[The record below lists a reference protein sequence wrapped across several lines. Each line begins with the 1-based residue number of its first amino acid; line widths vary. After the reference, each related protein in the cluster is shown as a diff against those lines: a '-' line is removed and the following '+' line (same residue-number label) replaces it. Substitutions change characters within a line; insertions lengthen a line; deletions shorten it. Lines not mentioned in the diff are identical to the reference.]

1 MNSRC
6 ESRAS
11 LLQRD
16 RSKPDLTINFENIRF
31 NKNKNLKDDD
41 INLTSSDLERPH
53 KRQSRTL
60 SRQLIFHP
68 MKNPINLTC

>member
-16 RSKPDLTINFENIRF
+16 RSKPDLKINLLVEKLS
-31 NKNKNLKDDD
+31 KNKNLTGDD
-41 INLTSSDLERPH
+41 INLTSSELERPQ
-53 KRQSRTL
+53 KRKSRT
-60 SRQLIFHP
+60 
-68 MKNPINLTC
+68 